1 MGMAPMRLWIVIGLL
16 GCFSSVFA
24 EPEPDSLLL
33 KLDEVIGHRQEY
45 VLQKMSRINELKAQL
60 VNSRAEI
67 RYYLYA
73 QICDEYKTF
82 IYDSAFI
89 YVRKLQQEAYRS
101 HDPSKIAFAKVKL
114 GFILLSSGMF
124 NEALDSLLTVNQHRI
139 GDSVKIEFY
148 SVVARTYYDLVDF
161 NRDPYFTER
170 YTKLGNHYVDSALV
184 LCDTTSNQFFSLRAM
199 KYLRM
204 EKIDEARADL
214 EHVLSDFSL

>member
-1 MGMAPMRLWIVIGLL
+1 MAAMRLWIVIGLL

-24 EPEPDSLLL
+24 DSAPDSLLR
-33 KLDEVIGHRQEY
+33 KLDEVIGRRQEF
-45 VLQKMSRINELKAQL
+45 VQQKISRINEIKAQL
-60 VNSRAEI
+60 TQSRTEK
-67 RYYLYA
+67 RYYLLA
-73 QICDEYKTF
+73 EICDEYKTF

-124 NEALDSLLTVNQHRI
+124 NEALDSLLTVNGNRI
-139 GDSVKIEFY
+139 GDSVRIEFY

-170 YTKLGNHYVDSALV
+170 YTKLGNQYVDSALA
-184 LCDTTSNQFFSLRAM
+184 LCDTTTSQYFSLR
-199 KYLRM
+199 
-204 EKIDEARADL
+204 
-214 EHVLSDFSL
+214 